1 MSKKLLFKVNDTLV
15 YPGQGV
21 GRVTEISNMEVDNQ
35 IIQYYVVFLTEV
47 DMTVLIPT
55 EHAETRGLRSI
66 VSKKEAETALEFL
79 SAEPDAMPA
88 DWKMRYQMNMDLFK
102 SGKILDVCSV
112 IRTLYHRGKVK
123 ELPIQ
128 EKKLYENSYKIF
140 QDEIVAVL
148 KITAQEAEMR
158 IHKALEPFPQNEKAT
173 QYDGDIDDD
182 IFEDDEFDD

>member
-79 SAEPDAMPA
+79 SEEPDAMPA
-88 DWKMRYQMNMDLFK
+88 
-102 SGKILDVCSV
+102 
-112 IRTLYHRGKVK
+112 
-123 ELPIQ
+123 E
-128 EKKLYENSYKIF
+128 
-140 QDEIVAVL
+140 
-148 KITAQEAEMR
+148 
-158 IHKALEPFPQNEKAT
+158 
-173 QYDGDIDDD
+173 
-182 IFEDDEFDD
+182 